1 MRLFLQP
8 HGFEWA
14 YLFFDTRKGRNM
26 SKLSIKRRRFIVTSL
41 VIPVILLV
49 AFVVFPAI
57 DLFRMSFTD
66 WDGYSTGSH
75 FIWFDN
81 YKSMVLNGDFLCFF
95 LFLFTG

>member
-66 WDGYSTGSH
+66 WDGYSAGSH